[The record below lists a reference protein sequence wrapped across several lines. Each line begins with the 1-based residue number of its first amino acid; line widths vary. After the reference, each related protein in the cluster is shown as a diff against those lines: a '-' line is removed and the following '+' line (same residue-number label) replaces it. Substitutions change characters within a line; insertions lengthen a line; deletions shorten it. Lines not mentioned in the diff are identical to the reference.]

1 VAATKESEMTKE
13 EWLEREERIT
23 RLQRRLREAEE
34 NGWHDAA
41 LELLQA
47 LEDLESEQA
56 PSRV

>member
-1 VAATKESEMTKE
+1 MTRE

-34 NGWHDAA
+34 NGWHDAT

-47 LEDLESEQA
+47 LEDLESEPA
-56 PSRV
+56 PSRRV